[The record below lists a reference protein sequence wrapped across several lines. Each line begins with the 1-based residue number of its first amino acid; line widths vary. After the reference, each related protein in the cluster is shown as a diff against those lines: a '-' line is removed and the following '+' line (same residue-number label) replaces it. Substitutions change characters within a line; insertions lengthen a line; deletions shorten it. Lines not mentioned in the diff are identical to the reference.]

1 MRISLITG
9 ANKGIG
15 FEVARQLGGLGE
27 QKVLVGARNEE
38 RGRKAAAALRAEG
51 VDAAYVHVD
60 VTDAAGLERAAKRME
75 REYGRLDALVN
86 NAGIA
91 ILDWNLRPGR
101 VPLDVV
107 RRTYETNV
115 VGVIAV
121 TDAMLPLLRRSAAG
135 RIVNVSSAASLGN
148 PNNINTAYAT
158 SKVALNHFTRQ
169 LAMEL
174 KGTGV
179 TANVFHPGEVKTDL
193 WAEMKKDVL
202 ALGTQNMLR
211 WINWVEETGGDQEKA
226 IDILRAKG
234 AAKAAKRSA
243 REASEGAVGSYIH
256 MGGRIG
262 VLVEINCETD
272 FVARNEEFQK
282 LVRDVAM
289 HIAAASPAAVRR
301 EDIPADEVERE
312 RAVYREQMRESGK
325 PEKIWDKIVEGKL
338 EKFFQEAALL
348 EQPFVKDPDIT
359 VGQLVTQAGAKT
371 GENIV
376 VRRFTRFA
384 LGE

>member
-1 MRISLITG
+1 MAISAKDVKELRERTG
-9 ANKGIG
+9 AGMM
-15 FEVARQLGGLGE
+15 EC
-27 QKVLVGARNEE
+27 
-38 RGRKAAAALRAEG
+38 KAAL
-51 VDAAYVHVD
+51 
-60 VTDAAGLERAAKRME
+60 
-75 REYGRLDALVN
+75 
-86 NAGIA
+86 
-91 ILDWNLRPGR
+91 
-101 VPLDVV
+101 
-107 RRTYETNV
+107 
-115 VGVIAV
+115 
-121 TDAMLPLLRRSAAG
+121 
-135 RIVNVSSAASLGN
+135 
-148 PNNINTAYAT
+148 
-158 SKVALNHFTRQ
+158 
-169 LAMEL
+169 
-174 KGTGV
+174 
-179 TANVFHPGEVKTDL
+179 
-193 WAEMKKDVL
+193 
-202 ALGTQNMLR
+202 
-211 WINWVEETGGDQEKA
+211 EETGGDQEKA

-272 FVARNEEFQK
+272 FVARNDEFQR

-289 HIAAASPAAVRR
+289 HIAAASPVAVSR
-301 EDIPADEVERE
+301 EEVPADVVERE

-338 EKFFQEAALL
+338 EKYFQEVALL

-376 VRRFTRFA
+376 VRRFTRYS